1 MFVTRLLFTH
11 TDALLTCRATP
22 PVASPVRQVGRESF
36 TANFL
41 PWLLAV
47 LWGALAL
54 WLPALGLRALS
65 TLAGEDDGNVRAAAG
80 IKVGRN
86 VKSRALQ
93 TRVRASVFQR
103 HTTR

>member
-1 MFVTRLLFTH
+1 MKSRLLFKSH
-11 TDALLTCRATP
+11 QQDALLTHNHARTTVQSPLLSPC
-22 PVASPVRQVGRESF
+22 PVRQVGRESF

-80 IKVGRN
+80 IKVGRDGESGI
-86 VKSRALQ
+86 VL
-93 TRVRASVFQR
+93 TRM
-103 HTTR
+103 